1 MPDCNKEQAQI
12 LRPLLSLISKSEKAR
27 LKLAPGTWQH
37 RMLDQNLKA
46 LHMAVQLMNQEAEN
60 APPVRQ
66 AELLEALDAFEGMIS
81 RSEKAHASFAPGTS
95 QHTLLENRI
104 QALCAASQK
113 IREQIQKKE

>member
-1 MPDCNKEQAQI
+1 MIDRSKEQAQI

-46 LHMAVQLMNQEAEN
+46 LHLAVQFMQQDAEQ
-60 APPVRQ
+60 PQPVTQ
-66 AELLEALDAFEGMIS
+66 ADLLEALDALEGMIS
-81 RSEKAHASFAPGTS
+81 RSEKAHAEFAPGTS
-95 QHTLLENRI
+95 QHTLLKNRI
-104 QALCAASQK
+104 RSLCAAAEK